1 MGGFAVVMPIQ
12 RTSLPSP
19 AALWQEQLLL
29 VGTVFSACVVGI
41 LSRPSGF
48 IAIIWPTN
56 ALLLGLLLRNR
67 ALARQPLT
75 WALALLAFIAADLAT
90 GSRGYAAFAMNAA
103 NLLGVAA
110 GWAYLRQQGS
120 STLDFRRQHS
130 VLHLLAGSALA
141 ALGGAVPGALASAH
155 IFDSPFWPTLQRWFA
170 GELFNM
176 LLVLPVVLA
185 APRGWMWRWHWRA
198 LIRPLAHAPW
208 RPLAALLVSI
218 ALVYLLNGPGAVGY
232 LVPAMVWCA
241 MSYGVWGAAVLT
253 LLACTTATAMLLAT
267 GVVGFSQQLIQD
279 ATSFQIGL
287 ALISLAPITVSVA
300 HRLRARALR
309 KLRFAL
315 NHDELTNAL
324 SRRTLMERG
333 SRLVHRLALEG
344 KSIAV
349 LMADMDHFKRIN
361 DTYGHAQGD
370 AVLRHFTTLAL
381 HNLRA
386 QDLFGRI
393 GGEEF
398 ALLLPGATAAQALA
412 VAERIT
418 RQMREHPFGQ
428 RNGAPLH
435 ATVSM
440 GLRAAHPLT
449 PEDTLEKLLSDA
461 DAALYAAKHSGRDQ
475 VRQHTPAA
483 A

>member
-1 MGGFAVVMPIQ
+1 MQIKRASPTLRAV
-12 RTSLPSP
+12 
-19 AALWQEQLLL
+19 LWQEQLLL
-29 VGTVFSACVVGI
+29 AGTVFLACIVGI
-41 LSRPSGF
+41 LSRPADF
-48 IAIIWPTN
+48 IAVIWPAN

-67 ALARQPLT
+67 PLAWHPLT
-75 WALALLAFIAADLAT
+75 WGLAFAAFAAADLVT

-103 NLLGVAA
+103 NMLGVAV

-120 STLDFRRQHS
+120 STLDFKRQHS
-130 VLHLLAGSALA
+130 VLHLLTGGALA
-141 ALGGAVPGALASAH
+141 ALGSAIPGTLASAH
-155 IFDSPFWPTLQRWFA
+155 IFNSDIWPTLQRWFS

-176 LLVLPVVLA
+176 LLILPVVLA
-185 APRGWMWRWHWRA
+185 APRGWVWHWHWRSLTQP
-198 LIRPLAHAPW
+198 LIRAPK
-208 RPLAALLVSI
+208 RPIVALLVSI
-218 ALVYLLNGPGAVGY
+218 GLVYLLKGPGAIGY

-241 MSYGVWGAAVLT
+241 MSYGVWGTALLT
-253 LLACTTATAMLLAT
+253 LLACTAATATLLAT
-267 GVVGFSQQLIQD
+267 GVVGFSQRLIQD
-279 ATSFQIGL
+279 ATSFQIGI

-300 HRLRARALR
+300 HQLRARALR

-344 KSIAV
+344 KSMAV
-349 LMADMDHFKRIN
+349 LMADMDHFKHIN
-361 DTYGHAQGD
+361 DTHGHAQGD
-370 AVLRHFTTLAL
+370 AVLRHFTALAL

-398 ALLLPGATAAQALA
+398 ALLLPGATAEQALA
-412 VAERIT
+412 VAERIN

-428 RNGAPLH
+428 RNGTSLH

-440 GLRAAHPLT
+440 GLRAAQPLT
-449 PEDTLEKLLSDA
+449 PDDTLEKLLSDA
-461 DAALYAAKHSGRDQ
+461 DTALYEAKHGGRDQ
-475 VRQHTPAA
+475 VRQHATA
-483 A
+483 